1 MAKDN
6 VVEFERLVLM
16 HFHGSPLKKSTF
28 VGVVV
33 TSALSL
39 ALAACGG
46 SSTNTAAG
54 GCTPGS
60 NTTLPKLSSVKTV
73 GFSQNA
79 LDGAWRN
86 AESDSMAKAV
96 AAKGWNPVIQTN
108 ANNSDS
114 QQVQDINTLIND
126 KVDVLVIAPHTEDA
140 EVQAIIKARQ
150 ACIPVFLVDRDV
162 NHSTA
167 SVGRD
172 YVTFLGSDFMK
183 QGATAAD
190 QMIDA
195 LGGPST
201 TANIIE
207 LKGTTGASPAILRGA
222 GFETELATKAPGI
235 KIVAAQTAD
244 FDRAKGQALTSTLLT
259 QFPDIKGVYA
269 HNDEMGIGAEAALVA
284 AGKAPG
290 TDVKI
295 VSIDGTKDATQLVI
309 DGKYNAVVES
319 NPHFGTITVQAISD
333 YMSGNS
339 VANWIVV
346 QDRVFLKAD
355 GTAAAYLTNGAF

>member
-46 SSTNTAAG
+46 SSTSTAAG

-60 NTTLPKLSSVKTV
+60 NATLPKLSSVKTV

-195 LGGPST
+195 LGGPRTHENMAIATIFKEEDWPASVDDHASNQPLAHGRDGLRLFHFACFLARSDCST
-201 TANIIE
+201 A
-207 LKGTTGASPAILRGA
+207 
-222 GFETELATKAPGI
+222 F
-235 KIVAAQTAD
+235 
-244 FDRAKGQALTSTLLT
+244 
-259 QFPDIKGVYA
+259 
-269 HNDEMGIGAEAALVA
+269 
-284 AGKAPG
+284 
-290 TDVKI
+290 
-295 VSIDGTKDATQLVI
+295 
-309 DGKYNAVVES
+309 
-319 NPHFGTITVQAISD
+319 
-333 YMSGNS
+333 
-339 VANWIVV
+339 
-346 QDRVFLKAD
+346 
-355 GTAAAYLTNGAF
+355 AAATATA